1 MTASTLNIF
10 FPEEHRTAELLDRF
24 EQLVRSNADQTR
36 IDENHDAIIKL
47 IGSICGRIEPSQPR
61 RFDRTQ
67 PGSPEIGSL
76 GWRSNIKC
84 LRPTVP
90 ALRNLHGCQSASTQS
105 NSQRT
110 KHICNLCTGYLSHS
124 P

>member
-1 MTASTLNIF
+1 MESAAPNRSSYADGGASMTASTLNIF

-61 RFDRTQ
+61 RCDRTQ

-84 LRPTVP
+84 LRPTVLLAIRGRP
-90 ALRNLHGCQSASTQS
+90 RRRVIITARA
-105 NSQRT
+105 
-110 KHICNLCTGYLSHS
+110 
-124 P
+124 